1 MNEESQGLRGRAA
14 LFWRF
19 VYQTLATWIGNRR
32 MAKVEGP
39 LDNLALR
46 KARIFVDQVTEPARL
61 TEAIRQGF
69 PEVPEGLAQ
78 WLAVGLSQRLRASA
92 KVLLE

>member
-32 MAKVEGP
+32 TAKVEGP

-46 KARIFVDQVTEPARL
+46 KARIFVDHVTEPARL
-61 TEAIRQGF
+61 TEAVRQF
-69 PEVPEGLAQ
+69 APELPDAMAENFGVN
-78 WLAVGLSQRLRASA
+78 LSRRLRAAA